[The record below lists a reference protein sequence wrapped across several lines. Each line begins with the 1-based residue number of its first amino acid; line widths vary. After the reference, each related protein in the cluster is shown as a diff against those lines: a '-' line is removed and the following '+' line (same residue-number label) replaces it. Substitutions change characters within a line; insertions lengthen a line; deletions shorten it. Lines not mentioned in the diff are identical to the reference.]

1 MLDEKKRWNG
11 GLLGECLSPMVK
23 PPPKAS
29 SSKLPDR
36 APAIEAAS
44 SMSSSGSATSDA
56 SSTSTVPIAPIAPIA
71 QVAVPPSPW
80 RNFQPSSPS
89 PLSPSHHKI
98 RSPRTHVAGAGRR
111 KAPKTPLSRLVLEKA
126 VLHRDKAAAGTS
138 TSSSTSGGGGNVFGT
153 ESTRRT
159 NVLVA
164 DKGKGKDKLGG
175 GAGGDLRA
183 STTTKM
189 GQSALGHTKRDLSVS
204 QGVGPKGMAGTKA
217 GKAWR

>member
-1 MLDEKKRWNG
+1 
-11 GLLGECLSPMVK
+11 MVK
-23 PPPKAS
+23 PPKAS
-29 SSKLPDR
+29 SSKGPAQATIP
-36 APAIEAAS
+36 APAIESTSSTAIAS
-44 SMSSSGSATSDA
+44 
-56 SSTSTVPIAPIAPIA
+56 SSTSESTSVIP
-71 QVAVPPSPW
+71 VPPSPW

-126 VLHRDKAAAGTS
+126 VLHRDKAAA
-138 TSSSTSGGGGNVFGT
+138 SSSAPGVGGGGGAGAGNVFGA

-164 DKGKGKDKLGG
+164 EKGKGRDKVGNDLKVSTKLGQ
-175 GAGGDLRA
+175 
-183 STTTKM
+183 ST
-189 GQSALGHTKRDLSVS
+189 GPGLGLAQMKKDLSLS
-204 QGVGPKGMAGTKA
+204 QGVGPRGLAAAGKA